1 LRRGPGREGSRARKR
16 PDAEHM
22 DLVQLI
28 MHEDTIAALKKLA
41 AARHVSYQ
49 VLVKSWIE
57 ERLAQEQQ
65 ASS

>member
-1 LRRGPGREGSRARKR
+1 
-16 PDAEHM
+16 M

-49 VLVKSWIE
+49 ALVKSWIE
-57 ERLAQEQQ
+57 ERLAQEQH

>member
-1 LRRGPGREGSRARKR
+1 
-16 PDAEHM
+16 M

-41 AARHVSYQ
+41 AARHVSYH
-49 VLVKSWIE
+49 VLVKSWID
-57 ERLAQEQQ
+57 ERLAQEQK